1 MQPTDADS
9 TFDDLVRRQLIE
21 AYGPETFTGPEFSTE
36 PGSYLAARVEA
47 DAEYARFK
55 AEMAGRAAATAE
67 RLNAAGILPDGYQLE
82 WADHA

>member
-21 AYGPETFTGPEFSTE
+21 AYGPETFTGLEFSTE
-36 PGSYLAARVEA
+36 PGSYLAARAEA

-55 AEMAGRAAATAE
+55 AETRARAEAAAG
-67 RLNAAGILPDGYQLE
+67 RLNAAGILPNGCQLTWE
-82 WADHA
+82 LE